1 MTIINIKTLSGNDF
15 IKELFLV
22 SFLLLY
28 VFAWCIWSSFLF
40 LDIFLI
46 HFTVCPKSNI

>member
-1 MTIINIKTLSGNDF
+1 MTIINTKTLSGSDF

-22 SFLLLY
+22 SCLLC

-46 HFTVCPKSNI
+46 RFTVCPKSNI